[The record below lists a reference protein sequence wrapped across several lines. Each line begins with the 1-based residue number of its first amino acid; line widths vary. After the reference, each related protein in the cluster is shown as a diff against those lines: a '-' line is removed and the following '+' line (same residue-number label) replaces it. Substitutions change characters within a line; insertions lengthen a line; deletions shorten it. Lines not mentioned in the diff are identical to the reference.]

1 MYFSLNQEK
10 IVFHQNNG
18 ITVRINGPE
27 DLYYVEV
34 REFLSGK
41 NQSFYLDG
49 YPVCLSG
56 KEGVKTE
63 FNLPIR
69 YYGDLETT
77 IYKYIDGKKSTRVF
91 THRYNDYGKLV
102 RFKFD
107 TESVKDS
114 EIWYDLVM
122 EYKKIYGCKVVI
134 DSPFDHINK
143 RVNNNFELID
153 IDYYKTYYIGR
164 YPKVYEEWNPKI
176 PHNEGV
182 RWKKLWSFEHPR
194 NWVDLSPEEIGK
206 DILGL

>member
-27 DLYYVEV
+27 DFYYVEV

-77 IYKYIDGKKSTRVF
+77 IYKCIDGKKSTRVF

>member
-1 MYFSLNQEK
+1 
-10 IVFHQNNG
+10 
-18 ITVRINGPE
+18 
-27 DLYYVEV
+27 
-34 REFLSGK
+34 
-41 NQSFYLDG
+41 
-49 YPVCLSG
+49 
-56 KEGVKTE
+56 VKTE

-107 TESVKDS
+107 TESVEDS
-114 EIWYDLVM
+114 DIWYDLVM

-134 DSPFDHINK
+134 DSSFDHINK

-164 YPKVYEEWNPKI
+164 YPKLYEEWNPKI

>member
-10 IVFHQNNG
+10 IIFHQNNG
-18 ITVRINGPE
+18 ITVRVNGPE
-27 DLYYVEV
+27 ELYYVEV

-41 NQSFYLDG
+41 NQSFYLEG

-69 YYGDLETT
+69 FYGDLETT
-77 IYKYIDGKKSTRVF
+77 IYKFRDGKKTTRIF

-107 TESVKDS
+107 TESIEDS
-114 EIWYDLVM
+114 DVWFNLVM
-122 EYKKIYGCKVVI
+122 DYRKLHGCKVMI
-134 DSPFDHINK
+134 DSPYSHYNEKINGNFDP
-143 RVNNNFELID
+143 ID
-153 IDYYKTYYIGR
+153 IDYYKTYHIGR
-164 YPKVYEEWNPKI
+164 YPKSHEEWNPII
-176 PHNEGV
+176 PSNEGV
-182 RWKKLWSFEHPR
+182 NWKKFWSFDHPR
-194 NWVDLSPEEIGK
+194 DWSGLTAEEIGK